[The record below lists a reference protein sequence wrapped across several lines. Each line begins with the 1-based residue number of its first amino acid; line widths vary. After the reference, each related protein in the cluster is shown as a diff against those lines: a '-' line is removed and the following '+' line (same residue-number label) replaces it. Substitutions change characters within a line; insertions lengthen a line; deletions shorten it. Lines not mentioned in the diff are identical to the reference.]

1 MASERA
7 LSSDE
12 LAEFNALLP
21 DAYQLLGL
29 QAAPQPGDSAQVVGH
44 IDRTVDRLRRQ
55 QIPDGQAKD
64 IAFAL
69 GYLLGEQIRATVGW
83 HWRYVTQDNGFTS
96 YGVVSPDRSYVYF
109 TIKDIYDLFRIP
121 EDELNL
127 ALLFNMILAGSLPKG
142 NNKRYVSLG

>member
-29 QAAPQPGDSAQVVGH
+29 QAAPQPSDSAQVVGH

-55 QIPDGQAKD
+55 QIP
-64 IAFAL
+64 AL
-69 GYLLGEQIRATVGW
+69 QELPWTALYVGTG
-83 HWRYVTQDNGFTS
+83 HGLNRRYPS
-96 YGVVSPDRSYVYF
+96 RSS
-109 TIKDIYDLFRIP
+109 ISRW
-121 EDELNL
+121 
-127 ALLFNMILAGSLPKG
+127 
-142 NNKRYVSLG
+142 NKRTTLPSP